1 MKNKMLI
8 ALDMDGTLLTPQQ
21 KILPYTREILM
32 LLQKQGH
39 ALVLVSGRDIQSLV
53 RFGYMLE
60 IDQYKQ
66 SGYICLNGLETYNS
80 KEESLQKEKR
90 LNMEEAIHLQNLAK
104 KYQLDAIYFF
114 KDQLYLVE
122 EGYTGI
128 LDGHFHHYN
137 KEIVQSVEDIPLHY
151 FNNLRKVAFVKEK
164 KELELI
170 LKDLQND
177 AKDHFDLCRVE
188 EDWIEVNPYAI
199 NKGTALKKY
208 AQMNNISLQNV
219 IAFGNG
225 ENDISMLKEAGIG
238 VAMGNA
244 FESVKCIADEVC
256 ESCEDDGIGKF
267 LKRCMEEF

>member
-32 LLQKQGH
+32 SLQKQGH

-267 LKRCMEEF
+267 LKRYMEEF